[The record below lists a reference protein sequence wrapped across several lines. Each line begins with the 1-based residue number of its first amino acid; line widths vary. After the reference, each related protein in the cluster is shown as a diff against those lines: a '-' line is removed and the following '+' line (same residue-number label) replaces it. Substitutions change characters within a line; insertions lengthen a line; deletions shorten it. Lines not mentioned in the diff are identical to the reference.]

1 MKNKFDVY
9 EYVEKNFSEEVLK
22 NYEEDFGLNGMDSLW
37 ECEDEVEVNEKLEGY
52 VNYEEFESYEIMER
66 INKDVS
72 KLFEILNDSGK
83 SEFEKGSIENW
94 IENMK
99 ENLGRGI

>member
-1 MKNKFDVY
+1 MKNKFNVH
-9 EYVEKNFSEEVLK
+9 EYVEKNFSDEVLK

-66 INKDVS
+66 VNKDVS
-72 KLFEILNDSGK
+72 KLVEILNDDKVSDL
-83 SEFEKGSIENW
+83 EKGSIENW
-94 IENMK
+94 FENIK
-99 ENLGRGI
+99 EYF

>member
-1 MKNKFDVY
+1 MKNKFNVH
-9 EYVEKNFSEEVLK
+9 EYVEKNFSDEVLK

-66 INKDVS
+66 VNKDVS
-72 KLFEILNDSGK
+72 KLFEILNDNGK

-99 ENLGRGI
+99 ENF